1 MTILEAV
8 RKITDKDMLATLRIV
23 DVLECND
30 DEVHAFKKKL
40 NWNVAVP
47 TNVSSFAYLD
57 NYLKLEIE
65 LMIRKQINYATAFET
80 IFHYYLQ
87 CFSNFDA
94 KKRKMSIIRFFDQP
108 LTKIDNTKAEYFIDA
123 KLLVV
128 DISEI

>member
-8 RKITDKDMLATLRIV
+8 QKIADKGILIRLCIV

-30 DEVHAFKKKL
+30 NEVQCFKKKL
-40 NWNVAVP
+40 LWHVP
-47 TNVSSFAYLD
+47 VLTDVTSFTYLG
-57 NYLKLEIE
+57 NYLKLEID
-65 LMIRKQINYATAFET
+65 IIIQKNINYALAFET

-94 KKRKMSIIRFFDQP
+94 KKRKMSIAQFFDQP
-108 LTKIDNTKAEYFIDA
+108 LTKIANTKAEYYEETKSLI
-123 KLLVV
+123 V